1 MEKEICRIESRQKI
15 TTIFKRLGYV
25 FAGFSALCFLS
36 TLLVLTINSGWE
48 YLLQLDSSYV
58 IPIILGV
65 IFAILAVCSFCI
77 DKNTG
82 EISISWVLTNNRIY
96 GQIATLKIKQ
106 IESYNLNKITYYKLY
121 QMTKK
126 KTTYLTLMLKTSTD
140 TVKFTVNEEF
150 YNSFVN
156 AVNATISITE

>member
-1 MEKEICRIESRQKI
+1 MMFKTRSYNTTSGSSMNESS
-15 TTIFKRLGYV
+15 FAASSSCARL
-25 FAGFSALCFLS
+25 
-36 TLLVLTINSGWE
+36 I
-48 YLLQLDSSYV
+48 LDTAIAVS
-58 IPIILGV
+58 

-82 EISISWVLTNNRIY
+82 MISISWVLTNNRIY